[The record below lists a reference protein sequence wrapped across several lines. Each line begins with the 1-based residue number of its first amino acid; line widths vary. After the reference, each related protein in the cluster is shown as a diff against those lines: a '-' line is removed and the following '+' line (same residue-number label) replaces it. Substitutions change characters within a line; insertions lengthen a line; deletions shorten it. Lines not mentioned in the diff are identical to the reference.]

1 MLWPLIMVSRTTM
14 RAVAWPGA
22 TWLIW
27 MPRWREARS
36 FPYMAAAERSARAW
50 GSSGTRP
57 PWSLDGACAGSRSVG
72 ERATRWAGGLG
83 WRDREASGPGAGGHW
98 ARGVAMAL
106 QEIESVLLDE
116 ERVRQ
121 GVAELATRISED
133 YRELDLL
140 LVGVLK
146 GAVVLMADLCRALT
160 IPHEVDFIA
169 TSSYGSATQSS
180 GVVRLLK
187 DLDHEIEG
195 RHVVLVEDIVDTGL
209 TLEYLLETLRPRRPA
224 SLEVCVLL
232 CKPDEL
238 RVEVPVKYKAFD
250 IPSVFVVGYGLDY
263 AERYRN
269 LPFVG
274 TLRREVYEGSG
285 AG

>member
-1 MLWPLIMVSRTTM
+1 M
-14 RAVAWPGA
+14 G
-22 TWLIW
+22 
-27 MPRWREARS
+27 
-36 FPYMAAAERSARAW
+36 
-50 GSSGTRP
+50 
-57 PWSLDGACAGSRSVG
+57 
-72 ERATRWAGGLG
+72 
-83 WRDREASGPGAGGHW
+83 
-98 ARGVAMAL
+98 L

-116 ERVRQ
+116 ERVQ
-121 GVAELATRISED
+121 AGVAELAARISED
-133 YRELDLL
+133 YRGLDLL
-140 LVGVLK
+140 LVGVL
-146 GAVVLMADLCRALT
+146 DLVRALT
-160 IPHEVDFIA
+160 TPHEVDFIA
-169 TSSYGSATQSS
+169 TSSYGSATQTS

-195 RHVVLVEDIVDTGL
+195 RHVLLVEDIVDTGL

-263 AERYRN
+263 AERFRN

>member
-1 MLWPLIMVSRTTM
+1 M
-14 RAVAWPGA
+14 
-22 TWLIW
+22 
-27 MPRWREARS
+27 
-36 FPYMAAAERSARAW
+36 AER
-50 GSSGTRP
+50 
-57 PWSLDGACAGSRSVG
+57 DI
-72 ERATRWAGGLG
+72 
-83 WRDREASGPGAGGHW
+83 EA
-98 ARGVAMAL
+98 
-106 QEIESVLLDE
+106 VLLDE
-116 ERVRQ
+116 ERVQ
-121 GVAELATRISED
+121 AGVAELAARISED
-133 YRELDLL
+133 YQGLDLL

-146 GAVVLMADLCRALT
+146 GAVVLRALT
-160 IPHEVDFIA
+160 IPHQVDFIA
-169 TSSYGSATQSS
+169 TSSYGSATQTS

-195 RHVVLVEDIVDTGL
+195 RHVVLVEDIVDSGL
-209 TLEYLLETLRPRRPA
+209 TLEYLLATLRPRRPA

>member
-1 MLWPLIMVSRTTM
+1 MSWPLIMVSQTRM
-14 RAVAWPGA
+14 RAVAWPGV
-22 TWLIW
+22 TSSIP

-36 FPYMAAAERSARAW
+36 ASYMAAAERSARAW
-50 GSSGTRP
+50 GSSDTRP
-57 PWSLDGACAGSRSVG
+57 PRCGDVPVQDPHVWGGGQLARRARLGGQGAGRP
-72 ERATRWAGGLG
+72 R
-83 WRDREASGPGAGGHW
+83 AGGHW
-98 ARGVAMAL
+98 VRGVAMAL